1 MKKVKNLENKIFVA
15 NKPIGLS
22 SNQFLGRIKRKY
34 QVKKAG
40 FSGTLDPFASGALIV
55 AFNDYTKLFRF
66 LKDDKKTY
74 QATLWLGARSESLD
88 NENIYS
94 VEVLPKLSLEKIQE
108 EVEKLKGKINY
119 LPPKYSAKK
128 IDGQRAYSLAR
139 KELDFTLKEIQSE
152 VFSWEILTY
161 SHPFLTFKIEVS
173 KGSYI
178 RSLAQ
183 ILAENLGSFG
193 TLSALKRLSEASM
206 IYEDE
211 KPLNILD
218 IIKIPEN
225 HYFGD
230 IQALKLGQKLKVEDF
245 AEQDEKI
252 FYIKMPE
259 QISILEISQGEVT
272 YILNRILL

>member
-1 MKKVKNLENKIFVA
+1 MKKVRNLENKIFLA
-15 NKPIGLS
+15 NKPAGLS

-40 FSGTLDPFASGALIV
+40 FSGTLDPFASGALII

-74 QATLWLGARSESLD
+74 QATLWLGAKSESLD
-88 NENIYS
+88 NENIYR
-94 VEVLPKLSLEKIQE
+94 VELVPKLSLEKIQE
-108 EVEKLKGKINY
+108 EAAKMLGKITY

-139 KELDFTLKEIQSE
+139 KDIAFTLKEISSE
-152 VFSWEILTY
+152 IFNFEILAY

-193 TLSALKRLSEASM
+193 TLSALKRLSEGEM
-206 IYEDE
+206 FYENE
-211 KPLNILD
+211 KPLSILD

-225 HYFGD
+225 KYFGD
-230 IQALKLGQKLKVEDF
+230 IEALKLGKKLKIEDF

-252 FYIKMPE
+252 FYVKMPE
-259 QISILEISQGEVT
+259 QISILESKNGEIS